1 MATPPCSPHFCLAS
15 MASAREGPI
24 PFADT
29 HGDTNLVSS
38 PEQREEE
45 HADLIAA
52 LPSASAADSPVK
64 LLRYQGFWLP
74 DFYVAAAINL
84 QQRFEPRR
92 DDVIVASFPKCGT
105 TWLNALTFATM
116 ARAAYPPAGADHPL
130 LRLNP
135 HQCLPF
141 LEGLFQGGR
150 EAELEALPS
159 PRLMNT
165 HMPLPMVPRAVPACR
180 LVYICRD
187 PKDMVVSLWHFLGR
201 LRPELPFNSVFEC
214 TCDGTMSYGPVWDH
228 VLGYWRAAI
237 ARPDK
242 VLFLR
247 YEELLRDPAGQVR
260 TLAGFLGTPFS
271 AAEEASGTVDSIV
284 KLCSFGHLK
293 GLEANK
299 IGHLNPLLPI
309 PRDALFRNGASGDW
323 VNHMTPEMASHL
335 DEIVAEKMRGTGFT
349 FSEL

>member
-1 MATPPCSPHFCLAS
+1 
-15 MASAREGPI
+15 MASAKQAGPI

-29 HGDTNLVSS
+29 RGRGDTNLVTS
-38 PEQREEE
+38 PEQCKEE
-45 HADLIAA
+45 HADLISA

-64 LLRYQGFWLP
+64 LRRYQGFWLP
-74 DFYVAAAINL
+74 DLFLPAAINL
-84 QQRFEPRR
+84 RHRFEPRC

-141 LEGLFQGGR
+141 LEGLFKGGR

-165 HMPLPMVPRAVPACR
+165 HMPLPIVPSAVPGCR
-180 LVYICRD
+180 VVYICRD
-187 PKDMVVSLWHFLGR
+187 PKNM
-201 LRPELPFNSVFEC
+201 
-214 TCDGTMSYGPVWDH
+214 
-228 VLGYWRAAI
+228 
-237 ARPDK
+237 
-242 VLFLR
+242 
-247 YEELLRDPAGQVR
+247 
-260 TLAGFLGTPFS
+260 
-271 AAEEASGTVDSIV
+271 
-284 KLCSFGHLK
+284 LCSFGHLK
-293 GLEANK
+293 GLDANK
-299 IGHLNPLLPI
+299 IGGLDPILPI
-309 PRDALFRNGASGDW
+309 PRDALFRNGESGDW

-349 FSEL
+349 FSDM

>member
-1 MATPPCSPHFCLAS
+1 MSTPPCSPK
-15 MASAREGPI
+15 RGPI
-24 PFADT
+24 PF
-29 HGDTNLVSS
+29 GDTNLVPS
-38 PEQREEE
+38 PEQRKEE
-45 HADLIAA
+45 HADLISA
-52 LPSASAADSPVK
+52 LPSASVPEGLRK
-64 LLRYQGFWLP
+64 LRRYQGFWLP
-74 DFYVAAAINL
+74 ELFVPAAINL
-84 QQRFEPRR
+84 QQRFEPRC

-116 ARAAYPPAGADHPL
+116 ARAAYPPAGDDHPL

-141 LEGLFQGGR
+141 LESLFQGGR

-165 HMPLPMVPRAVPACR
+165 HMPLPMVPGAVPGCR
-180 LVYICRD
+180 VVYICRD
-187 PKDMVVSLWHFLGR
+187 PKDMVVSLWHFFR
-201 LRPELPFNSVFEC
+201 HLRPDLPFNSVFES
-214 TCDGTMSYGPVWDH
+214 TCDGAMSFGPVWDH

-247 YEELLRDPAGQVR
+247 YEELLRDPAGHVR
-260 TLAGFLGTPFS
+260 RLAGFLGMPFS
-271 AAEEASGTVDSIV
+271 EAEEEAGTVDSIV
-284 KLCSFGHLK
+284 QLCSFGHLK

-299 IGHLNPLLPI
+299 IGRLDPLLPI

-323 VNHMTPEMASHL
+323 VNHMTPEMASRL
-335 DEIVAEKMRGTGFT
+335 DDIVAEKILGTGFT
-349 FSEL
+349 FNL

>member
-1 MATPPCSPHFCLAS
+1 MATPPYSPKQ
-15 MASAREGPI
+15 GPI

-38 PEQREEE
+38 PEQREEQE
-45 HADLIAA
+45 HADLISA

-64 LLRYQGFWLP
+64 LRRYQGFWLADLFLP
-74 DFYVAAAINL
+74 AAINL
-84 QQRFEPRR
+84 RHRFEPRC

-159 PRLMNT
+159 PRVMNT
-165 HMPLPMVPRAVPACR
+165 HMPLPIVPWAVPGCR
-180 LVYICRD
+180 VVYICRD
-187 PKDMVVSLWHFLGR
+187 PKDMVVSWWHFFRR
-201 LRPELPFNSVFEC
+201 LRPQLPFNSVFES
-214 TCDGTMSYGPVWDH
+214 TCHGPMPYGPVWDH
-228 VLGYWRAAI
+228 VLGYWRAAT

-247 YEELLRDPAGQVR
+247 YEELLRDPAGHVR
-260 TLAGFLGTPFS
+260 RLAGFLGTPFS

-293 GLEANK
+293 GLDANK
-299 IGHLNPLLPI
+299 IGRMHPLLPI

-323 VNHMTPEMASHL
+323 VNHMTPEMASRL
-335 DEIVAEKMRGTGFT
+335 DDIVAEKMRGTGFT
-349 FSEL
+349 FSDL

>member
-1 MATPPCSPHFCLAS
+1 MATPPCSPHSDLAS
-15 MASAREGPI
+15 MASPKQGPI

-38 PEQREEE
+38 PEQRKEE
-45 HADLIAA
+45 HADVITA
-52 LPSASAADSPVK
+52 LPSAWAADGLRK
-64 LLRYQGFWLP
+64 LRRYQGFWLRDIFVP
-74 DFYVAAAINL
+74 AAINL
-84 QQRFEPRR
+84 QQRFEPRP

-116 ARAAYPPAGADHPL
+116 ARAVYPPAGADHPL

-141 LEGLFQGGR
+141 LEALFKDGR

-165 HMPLPMVPRAVPACR
+165 HMPLPVVPRALPGCR
-180 LVYICRD
+180 VVYICRD
-187 PKDMVVSLWHFLGR
+187 PKDMVVSLWYFFRR
-201 LRPELPFNSVFEC
+201 LRPDLPFSSVFES
-214 TCDGTMSYGPVWDH
+214 TCDGKMSFGPVWGH

-247 YEELLRDPAGQVR
+247 YEELLRDPAGHVR
-260 TLAGFLGTPFS
+260 RLAGFLGMPFS
-271 AAEEASGTVDSIV
+271 AAEEETGTVNSIV
-284 KLCSFGHLK
+284 QLCSFGNLK
-293 GLEANK
+293 DLEANK
-299 IGHLNPLLPI
+299 IGRLDPLLPI

-323 VNHMTPEMASHL
+323 VNHMTPEMASRL
-335 DEIVAEKMRGTGFT
+335 DDIVAEKIRGTGFT
-349 FSEL
+349 FNL